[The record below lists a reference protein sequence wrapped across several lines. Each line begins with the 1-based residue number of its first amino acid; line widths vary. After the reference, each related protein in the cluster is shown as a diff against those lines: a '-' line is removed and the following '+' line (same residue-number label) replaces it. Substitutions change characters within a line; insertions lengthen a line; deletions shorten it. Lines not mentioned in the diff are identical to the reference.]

1 MKQKIFPASVIVIA
15 ISFMLSAFATKPFA
29 YLLSA
34 VNAMTRLVKVNLEQ
48 SQAILQTKGKTSTT
62 SSLYNISGLKST
74 VRLKISETV
83 FQSYSDRVT
92 RSFNPADYIYLYK
105 LSIGKTN
112 RSFTINTDGSTNAAS
127 MPVAFSIID
136 VLEYQRIIPTKGLV
150 PGEYA
155 FIDRSTTTAEGNITI
170 WTFGVD

>member
-1 MKQKIFPASVIVIA
+1 MKFKIFPVSAIAIA
-15 ISFMLSAFATKPFA
+15 ISFMLLAFATKPFA

-34 VNAMTRLVKVNLEQ
+34 INGATGVVKVNLEQ
-48 SQAILQTKGKTSTT
+48 SQAALQTKGKTSTT
-62 SSLYNISGLKST
+62 SSLYNIGGLKST

-83 FQSYSDRVT
+83 FQSHSDRVT

-112 RSFTINTDGSTNAAS
+112 RSFTINTDGSTNAAL
-127 MPVAFSIID
+127 MPVTFSIID
-136 VLEYQRIIPTKGLV
+136 LPEYQRIVPSKGLV

-155 FIDRSTTTAEGNITI
+155 FIDRSSTTAEGNITV
-170 WTFGVD
+170 WAFGVD